1 METCDQQNGMNGQP
15 AISEESVGPGEFP
28 TEALSPLVRELVT
41 EISQVYQIPPQMPAM
56 AALAMVGAAVGK
68 RYKLVGAV
76 NGQESFPNLYVVA
89 IAPRG
94 GGKGSVG
101 KAIVEPLFEAE
112 RAMSA
117 RFQPERIKRE
127 SEAVILHAQI
137 QALSRR
143 APKTPP
149 DKEAALR
156 DEIERK
162 KTRLEEIQ
170 PGGGSDPGSQ
180 PGGRQLH
187 QRGPGHCRSRRRPS
201 CA

>member
-1 METCDQQNGMNGQP
+1 MEANNQQNGANGEQP
-15 AISEESVGPGEFP
+15 IKEESMGPGEFP
-28 TEALSPLVRELVT
+28 AGALSPLVRDLVT

-68 RYKLVGAV
+68 RYKLVGAI

-143 APKTPP
+143 ALKTPP
-149 DKEAALR
+149 DEEAALR

-170 PGGGSDPGSQ
+170 PGGAPIQAPSL
-180 PGGRQLH
+180 GGRQLH
-187 QRGPGHCRSRRRPS
+187 QRDSGHCRSRRRS
-201 CA
+201 GCA